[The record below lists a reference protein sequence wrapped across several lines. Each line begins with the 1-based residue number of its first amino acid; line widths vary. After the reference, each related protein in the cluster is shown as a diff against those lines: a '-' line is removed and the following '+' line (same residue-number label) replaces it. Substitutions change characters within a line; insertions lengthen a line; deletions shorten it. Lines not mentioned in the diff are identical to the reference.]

1 MARYFCLCLA
11 PAIDATVR
19 MGAWPTPDCVI
30 KDATDVF
37 APGGKGLNV
46 ARWLAKRGAF
56 VACGG
61 LLGRDNA
68 AVFEQEMRKYGIV
81 DRFVRVDGPTRVN
94 EMFVTPQGAFKVNR
108 PARAPLLPPG
118 DVADFAGYDTVVLSG
133 SLPKGWPATTY
144 RDLVAAARGAGA
156 RVVLDASG
164 DALVEGVK
172 AHPDV
177 IKPNADECAALVGFV
192 PKTPADFARAR
203 VPPRHRLGALLSG
216 AQAPHRVQAGARVAS
231 GRRRVEP
238 HLLLPRRVRGRR
250 SARYDRRRR
259 HAARRMVLQRRSA
272 EGGGGRQ
279 RGVHPAGRG
288 AARARF
294 DGTAGALTVVGSMD
308 KWRGLW

>member
-46 ARWLAKRGAF
+46 ARWLAKRGAS

-144 RDLVAAARGAGA
+144 RELVAAARDAGA

-192 PKTPADFARAR
+192 PKTPADFARATAA
-203 VPPRHRLGALLSG
+203 LKACCSLSIISDGA
-216 AQAPHRVQAGARVAS
+216 
-231 GRRRVEP
+231 
-238 HLLLPRRVRGRR
+238 
-250 SARYDRRRR
+250 
-259 HAARRMVLQRRSA
+259 
-272 EGGGGRQ
+272 GGCWFD
-279 RGVHPAGRG
+279 GVHTAAPAVEVLDTT
-288 AARARF
+288 AAGDTLLAEWCFSGDPRKAVAAGSAACTQPGGEPPALDLMERLAR
-294 DGTAGALTVVGSMD
+294 
-308 KWRGLW
+308 